1 MNNPTA
7 VLQARGLGKTY
18 ADAGG
23 ALTVLHGVDLRVAAG
38 ESVAIMGTSG
48 AGKSTLLHLLGGLD
62 AASEGEVWIDGQSLT
77 GLGERER
84 SRLRNRPLGFAYQ
97 FHPLLDEFTARENIA
112 MPLLIGGMAPGE
124 AGRAADA
131 MLARLGLGARGH
143 HKPGQLSGGERQR
156 VAIGRALVTEP
167 RCILAD
173 EPTGNLDPH
182 TAAHVFQQLVEVCRE
197 RAGGLV
203 VVTHNPDL
211 ARLLDRRLVLAEGAL
226 TAGG

>member
-1 MNNPTA
+1 MNDPVT
-7 VLQARGLGKTY
+7 VLQARQLGKTY

-23 ALTVLHGVDLRVAAG
+23 ALTVLQGVDLRVAAG

-62 AASEGEVWIDGQSLT
+62 AASTGEVWIDGQSLT

-84 SRLRNRPLGFAYQ
+84 SRVRNRSLGFVYQ
-97 FHPLLDEFTARENIA
+97 FHHLLDEFTARENIA
-112 MPLLIGGMAPGE
+112 MPLLIGGMAPGR
-124 AGRAADA
+124 AGEAADA
-131 MLARLGLGARGH
+131 MLARLGLAARGH

-156 VAIGRALVTEP
+156 VAIGRALVTQP

-182 TAAHVFQQLVEVCRE
+182 TAEQVFQQLVEVCRE

-211 ARLLDRRLVLAEGAL
+211 ARLLDRRLVLAGGAL
-226 TAGG
+226 SPGD

>member
-18 ADAGG
+18 ADAGR

-84 SRLRNRPLGFAYQ
+84 SRLRNRSLGFVYQ
-97 FHPLLDEFTARENIA
+97 FHHLLDEFTARENIA
-112 MPLLIGGMAPGE
+112 MPLLIGGMAPSE
-124 AGRAADA
+124 AGKAADA
-131 MLARLGLGARGH
+131 MLARLGLAARGH

-182 TAAHVFQQLVEVCRE
+182 TAEQVFQQLVEVCRE

-211 ARLLDRRLVLAEGAL
+211 ARLLDRRLVLADGAL
-226 TAGG
+226 RAGE

>member
-23 ALTVLHGVDLRVAAG
+23 ALTVLQGVDLQVAPG

-77 GLGERER
+77 GLGEGER
-84 SRLRNRPLGFAYQ
+84 SRLRNRSLGFVYQ
-97 FHPLLDEFTARENIA
+97 FHHLLDEFTARENIA
-112 MPLLIGGMAPGE
+112 MPLLIGGTAPRE
-124 AGRAADA
+124 AGAAADA
-131 MLARLGLGARGH
+131 MLARLGLAARCH

-156 VAIGRALVTEP
+156 VAIGRALVTKP

-182 TAAHVFQQLVEVCRE
+182 TAEQVFQQLVEVCRE

-211 ARLLDRRLVLAEGAL
+211 ARLLDRRLVLTDGAL
-226 TAGG
+226 NPTE

>member
-1 MNNPTA
+1 MNDAVP

-23 ALTVLHGVDLRVAAG
+23 ALTVLHDVDLTVQAG
-38 ESVAIMGTSG
+38 QSVAITGASG

-62 AASEGEVWIDGQSLT
+62 AASRGEVRVQGESLT
-77 GLGERER
+77 GLDERAR
-84 SRLRNRPLGFAYQ
+84 SRLRNRTLGFVYQ
-97 FHPLLDEFTARENIA
+97 FHHLLAEFTALENVA
-112 MPLLIGGMAPGE
+112 MPLLVGGARPSV
-124 AGRAADA
+124 ARRAAAD
-131 MLARLGLGARGH
+131 MLGRLGLTARHH

-182 TAAHVFQQLVEVCRE
+182 TAQQVFAQLVEVCRE
-197 RAGGLV
+197 RSGGLV
-203 VVTHNPDL
+203 VVTHNQEL
-211 ARLLDRRLVLAEGAL
+211 AAALDRRLVLADGHL
-226 TAGG
+226 SG

>member
-1 MNNPTA
+1 MNDTA
-7 VLQARGLGKTY
+7 PVLQARGLGKTY

-23 ALTVLHGVDLRVAAG
+23 ALTVLHDVDLTVRAG
-38 ESVAIMGTSG
+38 ESVAIMGASG

-62 AASEGEVWIDGQSLT
+62 AASRGEVQVQGESLT
-77 GLGERER
+77 GLDERAR
-84 SRLRNRPLGFAYQ
+84 SRLRNRTLGFVYQ
-97 FHPLLDEFTARENIA
+97 FHHLLAEFTALENVA
-112 MPLLIGGMAPGE
+112 MPLLVGGARP
-124 AGRAADA
+124 AAARRAAAD
-131 MLARLGLGARGH
+131 MLGRLGLAARHH

-182 TAAHVFQQLVEVCRE
+182 TAQQVFAQLVEVCRE
-197 RAGGLV
+197 RSGGLV

-211 ARLLDRRLVLAEGAL
+211 AAALDRRLILADGHL
-226 TAGG
+226 TG